1 MNLIFSKEHVMNNEF
16 GKQMPLLLPKFN
28 TIQPYPYEAL
38 SYKCFYGR
46 KVVGIFCV
54 VSFCF
59 GGKLL
64 KIEINHSILKNF

>member
-54 VSFCF
+54 V
-59 GGKLL
+59 KM
-64 KIEINHSILKNF
+64 